1 MRILIA
7 EDEVTSRLL
16 LVKSL
21 ESFGHEVVVTEDGL
35 QAQAAL
41 QKQDAPHLIILDRM
55 MPGMDGIGVC
65 SWLRQ
70 QPWGQIRY
78 VLMLTALDKEDDIV
92 EGLNAG
98 ASDYLAKP
106 LRRNELE
113 ARVRV
118 GERVLELQEQL
129 AQRVADL
136 EAALLQV
143 KTLHGLLSIC
153 SYCKKIRDDKNYW
166 TQVEGYIEE
175 HTNVSFSHGICPDCY
190 TSIVEPQLRE
200 LEKQAGQGES
210 DDDVE
215 HDGIASSTP

>member
-1 MRILIA
+1 M
-7 EDEVTSRLL
+7 S
-16 LVKSL
+16 
-21 ESFGHEVVVTEDGL
+21 
-35 QAQAAL
+35 
-41 QKQDAPHLIILDRM
+41 
-55 MPGMDGIGVC
+55 
-65 SWLRQ
+65 
-70 QPWGQIRY
+70 
-78 VLMLTALDKEDDIV
+78 
-92 EGLNAG
+92 
-98 ASDYLAKP
+98 ASYSC
-106 LRRNELE
+106 R
-113 ARVRV
+113 
-118 GERVLELQEQL
+118 EQL